1 MKSFKL
7 RIAITKDFVAW
18 HTLKSRIEAEH
29 TPRLFREREIWWCS
43 LGANVGVEEDGKHT
57 RFERP
62 VLVLRKF
69 NKEMFW
75 ALPLTSKEKY
85 GAYYQSVDL
94 HGEKRTVMLSQLRV
108 LSTKRLIRRLGKM
121 SERSFGLI
129 EQSVI
134 DLIKQTDLF
143 RGPRVPNGNL

>member
-1 MKSFKL
+1 M
-7 RIAITKDFVAW
+7 AKDFMAW
-18 HTLKSRIEAEH
+18 HTLKARIEEEH
-29 TPRLFREREIWWCS
+29 ASRLFREREIWWCS
-43 LGANVGVEEDGKHT
+43 LGANVGVEEDGKHD

-75 ALPLTSKEKY
+75 ALPLTSKEKH
-85 GAYYQSVDL
+85 GIYYKSVDL
-94 HGEKRTVMLSQLRV
+94 QGEKRTVMLSQLRI
-108 LSTKRLIRRLGKM
+108 LSAKRLIRRLGKM